1 MDPVL
6 VLDAGMTLA
15 AARSALGLGSPHVM
29 VVVRR
34 RDPRA
39 TGAILWYPLDEG
51 ELDRV
56 MGPNLDPGMPLGVSL
71 DLHEHG
77 AAEVRQLSHPD
88 VAGQHWTGLVVDG
101 TRAVGW
107 MIPDTTNDRG
117 PTRGIDFGPGSQ
129 PAFPRGPGVGLA
141 PGDVDSHV
149 TTVDSPG
156 SHGRES
162 STACFA
168 CACAAQPNQPT
179 APADDRF
186 GNLGESPGPT
196 AGAEPTA
203 TNDAPAPVPAYPR
216 VDVPESVAPGAS
228 FEVVVG
234 LSKTAQPGVQGAVM
248 AIAPQP
254 KQLTVQVKA
263 ENFTLQNVRYPLDF
277 DPADVEAHTVSIP
290 VIAPS
295 VTEPWRGRI
304 EIEYG
309 LDGLMIGTAWR
320 EVLVTPQAP
329 ADAPMS
335 TSGGEVAVELDQ
347 TVPIDLTVSISR
359 GEADGTFLW
368 TFTTPHPVTLP
379 DEQVITTLDEDTA
392 ETFALRKVR
401 EMHQVNRNAAAE
413 LRVNGVAR
421 EVAGVMPLW
430 FWKVLAP
437 VWKIAKDAGRLPTL
451 LLISQES
458 LVPWELATTDADYIV
473 DRSLVDAAAPQ
484 ILGAQAIVGRWR
496 PAGPETPSGLR
507 RPSTAPAQ
515 AMAIR
520 ALAVVVGDFLPGS
533 GLRALAQAKEE
544 GKSLVADYPPS
555 VWVNGTSTDVAS
567 LLKGTYTF
575 QGDTI
580 DAQAMHVASHGEADP
595 DAVGQEGVIL
605 SDSAVRIDEAIVLG
619 SEFTRT
625 AAPLVFLN
633 CCQLASATGAAL
645 VEGGL
650 AAAFLQAGARAF
662 IAPLWNVD
670 DTVAKDFALAFY
682 AETLGKS
689 RPVGDVMRELRGWFT
704 TKFQQHDQTTPLA
717 YAYYG
722 HPGLILT
729 RQETN

>member
-6 VLDAGMTLA
+6 VLDAAMNLA
-15 AARSALGLGSPHVM
+15 AARSALSLASPGVM

-39 TGAILWYPLDEG
+39 TGETLWYPLG
-51 ELDRV
+51 EDDLDRV
-56 MGPNLDPGMPLGVSL
+56 MGPTLDPAMPLGVSL

-77 AAEVRQLSHPD
+77 AAAVRQLSHPD
-88 VAGQHWTGLVVDG
+88 VTGQHWTGLVVDG
-101 TRAVGW
+101 SRPVGW
-107 MIPDTTNDRG
+107 TTAAVADDRG
-117 PTRGIDFGPGSQ
+117 PTRGIDFGPGPQ
-129 PAFPRGPGVGLA
+129 PLGPGLGPMDRIAPAGGRGGPASGLDLA
-141 PGDVDSHV
+141 PGGGGAPEPPMAEADLPVANGD
-149 TTVDSPG
+149 P
-156 SHGRES
+156 
-162 STACFA
+162 
-168 CACAAQPNQPT
+168 PT
-179 APADDRF
+179 A
-186 GNLGESPGPT
+186 
-196 AGAEPTA
+196 
-203 TNDAPAPVPAYPR
+203 VPAFPR

-228 FEVVVG
+228 FDVVVG
-234 LSKTAQPGVQGAVM
+234 LSQTAQPGVQGAVM
-248 AIAPQP
+248 AIAPQTR
-254 KQLTVQVKA
+254 QLTVQIKA
-263 ENFTLQNVRYPLDF
+263 ENFTVQNVRHTLDF
-277 DPADVEAHTVSIP
+277 DPADIEGHTVTIP
-290 VIAPS
+290 VVAPA
-295 VTEPWRGRI
+295 VTQPWRGRI
-304 EIEYG
+304 EIEYS

-320 EVLVTPQAP
+320 EVLCTPQAP

-359 GEADGTFLW
+359 GQQDGTFLW

-379 DEQVITTLDEDTA
+379 DEQVITTLDDDTA

-401 EMHQVNRNAAAE
+401 EMHQVNRNPAAE

-437 VWKIAKDAGRLPTL
+437 VWKIAKDVGRLPTL

-484 ILGAQAIVGRWR
+484 TLGAQAIVGRWR

-507 RPSTAPAQ
+507 RPTTAPAQ

-520 ALAVVVGDFLPGS
+520 ALAVVVGDFGPSS
-533 GLRALAQAKEE
+533 GMRALPQAKEE
-544 GKSLVADYPPS
+544 GRSLVDSYPPS
-555 VWVNGTSTDVAS
+555 VWVNGTSADVAS

-575 QGDTI
+575 RGDAI

-595 DAVGQEGVIL
+595 DSPINAGVVL
-605 SDSAVRIDEAIVLG
+605 SDSAVRIDESIVIG
-619 SEFTRT
+619 SEFTRA

-633 CCQLASATGAAL
+633 CCQLASETGGAL
-645 VEGGL
+645 IEGGL

-662 IAPLWNVD
+662 VAPLWNVD

-682 AETLGKS
+682 TETLGKG
-689 RPVGDVMRELRGWFT
+689 RPVGDVMRELRAWFT
-704 TKFQQHDQTTPLA
+704 TRFPQHDQTTPLA

-729 RQETN
+729 RQETS

>member
-6 VLDAGMTLA
+6 VLDAAMTVA
-15 AARSALGLGSPHVM
+15 AARSALSLGSPHVT

-39 TGAILWYPLDEG
+39 TGAVLWYPLG
-51 ELDRV
+51 EDDLEQV
-56 MGPNLDPGMPLGVSL
+56 LGPNLDPAMPLGVSL

-77 AAEVRQLSHPD
+77 AADVRQLSDPD
-88 VAGQHWTGLVVDG
+88 VTGQHWSGLVVDG
-101 TRAVGW
+101 SRAVGW
-107 MIPDTTNDRG
+107 MTPDAAEDRG
-117 PTRGIDFGPGSQ
+117 PTRGIDFGPPPQ
-129 PAFPRGPGVGLA
+129 PAFPREPGLGVGPADPVFPVDGPALDVPPGIDFA
-141 PGDVDSHV
+141 PGEVAV
-149 TTVDSPG
+149 PG
-156 SHGRES
+156 AE
-162 STACFA
+162 
-168 CACAAQPNQPT
+168 PPM
-179 APADDRF
+179 
-186 GNLGESPGPT
+186 
-196 AGAEPTA
+196 AGAEPPA
-203 TNDAPAPVPAYPR
+203 PGGAGAGGVAPATVPAFPR

-228 FEVVVG
+228 FDVVVG
-234 LSKTAQPGVQGAVM
+234 LSRTAQPGVQGAVM
-248 AIAPQP
+248 AIAPEP
-254 KQLTVQVKA
+254 KQLTVQIKA
-263 ENFTLQNVRYPLDF
+263 ENFTLQNVRYTLDF
-277 DPADVEAHTVSIP
+277 DPADVEAHTVRIP
-290 VIAPS
+290 VVAPT

-320 EVLVTPQAP
+320 EVLCTPQAP

-347 TVPIDLTVSISR
+347 RVPIDLTVSISR
-359 GEADGTFLW
+359 GQQDGTFLW

-437 VWKIAKDAGRLPTL
+437 VWRIAKDAGRLPTL

-458 LVPWELATTDADYIV
+458 LVPWELATTDADYVV

-484 ILGAQAIVGRWR
+484 TLGAQAIVGRWR

-515 AMAIR
+515 SMTIK
-520 ALAVVVGDFLPGS
+520 ALAVVVGEFTAGS
-533 GLRALAQAKEE
+533 GLRPLVQAKEE
-544 GKSLVADYPPS
+544 GQSLVASYPPS

-567 LLKGTYTF
+567 LLKGTFTF
-575 QGDTI
+575 QGDAI

-595 DAVGQEGVIL
+595 DAQGQEGVIL
-605 SDSAVRIDEAIVLG
+605 SDSAVRIDEAIVIG

-625 AAPLVFLN
+625 VAPLVFLN

-670 DTVAKDFALAFY
+670 DSVAKDFALAFY
-682 AETLGKS
+682 AETLGKG

-704 TKFQQHDQTTPLA
+704 TKFPQHDQTTPLA